1 MQSTTLTFDNTM
13 LLPNETSCR
22 LNHELLESRSSYTE
36 EAWQCYLHNILFI
49 KPGKDGITRDGGAV
63 WCNKL
68 VEQRVG
74 QRLG

>member
-1 MQSTTLTFDNTM
+1 M

-63 WCNKL
+63 WCN
-68 VEQRVG
+68 
-74 QRLG
+74 